1 MTLSR
6 TTKRTYMDNFDMMGV
21 VSSGKRMAEERE
33 GTLEGHVY
41 DVVACT
47 FELLGTNDTVR
58 DQSDFWFKL
67 RGQYPHLGGKGGE
80 DGAV

>member
-6 TTKRTYMDNFDMMGV
+6 TTERTYMDNFDMMGV
-21 VSSGKRMAEERE
+21 VTSGKRMAEEHA

-47 FELLGTNDTVR
+47 FELLGTNEIGRAHV
-58 DQSDFWFKL
+58 
-67 RGQYPHLGGKGGE
+67 
-80 DGAV
+80 

>member
-21 VSSGKRMAEERE
+21 VSSGRRMAEEHA

-47 FELLGTNDTVR
+47 FELLGTNETVR
-58 DQSDFWFKL
+58 DQGDFWFKL
-67 RGQYPHLGGKGGE
+67 RGQFPHLFGDGGD

>member
-6 TTKRTYMDNFDMMGV
+6 TTKRTYMDNFDMTGV

-67 RGQYPHLGGKGGE
+67 RGQFPHLFGEGGG

>member
-6 TTKRTYMDNFDMMGV
+6 TTKRTYMDNYDMMGV
-21 VSSGKRMAEERE
+21 VSSGRRMAEEHA

-47 FELLGTNDTVR
+47 FELLGTNDAVR
-58 DQSDFWFKL
+58 DQSEFWFKL
-67 RGQYPHLGGKGGE
+67 RAQVPHLFGGGE
-80 DGAV
+80 DGSL

>member
-1 MTLSR
+1 MTLARTSR
-6 TTKRTYMDNFDMMGV
+6 RTYMDAFDMMGV
-21 VSSGKRMAEERE
+21 VNSGRRMAEERP

-47 FELLGTNDTVR
+47 FELLGTNDSVR
-58 DQSDFWFKL
+58 DQGDLWFKL
-67 RGQYPHLGGKGGE
+67 RGQYPHLFGGDG